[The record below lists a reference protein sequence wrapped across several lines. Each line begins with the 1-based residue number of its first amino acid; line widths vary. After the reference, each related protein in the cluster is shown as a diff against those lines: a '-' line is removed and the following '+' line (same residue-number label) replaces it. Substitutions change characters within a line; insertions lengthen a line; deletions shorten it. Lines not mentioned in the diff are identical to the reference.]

1 MARVSRQSARR
12 FCIIPQVDIESQG
25 QAKGLARQWGTEE
38 KAGQLQL
45 ALKDSQVPHF
55 WLANDDTQTS
65 ELYYSHK
72 SSTIAI
78 CRRTNERTI
87 HTAEE
92 SVE

>member
-12 FCIIPQVDIESQG
+12 FCIIPQVDIQSQG
-25 QAKGLARQWGTEE
+25 QGLDWQWGTEE

-55 WLANDDTQTS
+55 WLANDVTQAS

-87 HTAEE
+87 HTAKE